1 MTSDLPPGFA
11 WAGMA
16 PELLVTDL
24 QASLRFWCGLC
35 GFLVAYERPEDGF
48 AYLDRKGCQVMLE
61 EAGAPGRRWVTG
73 PLERPF
79 GRGINFQIGVDD
91 VDALRAA
98 MSAAGWPLFLEL
110 ETVWYRQGNRVKPIL
125 SCLACLES
133 LKGYRNRNVQR
144 DKPRQYGDPLPC
156 RHANVG

>member
-1 MTSDLPPGFA
+1 MTGDLPPGFA

-24 QASLRFWCGLC
+24 PASLRFWCGLC

-48 AYLDRKGCQVMLE
+48 AYLDRDGCQVMLE
-61 EAGAPGRRWVTG
+61 EAGMPGRRWVTG

-91 VDALRAA
+91 VDGVRAA
-98 MSAAGWPLFLEL
+98 MNAAGWPLFLEL
-110 ETVWYRQGNRVKPIL
+110 ETVWYRARQ
-125 SCLACLES
+125 LETGVRQFIVQDPDGYLLRFSQS
-133 LKGYRNRNVQR
+133 LGQR
-144 DKPRQYGDPLPC
+144 PAPS
-156 RHANVG
+156 HSTSTAS